1 MIRAELE
8 AGKQKTCG
16 IPGARDKAQPVEQT
30 TGRQLVAQSTG
41 SLLQLLI
48 SGSASCCACDPGQ
61 AA

>member
-30 TGRQLVAQSTG
+30 TGRQLVAQSTA
-41 SLLQLLI
+41 LLQLLI